1 MEEELLTTSELCK
14 WLKISR
20 GTAWRWRE
28 EGMPYIGQGKSLR
41 YQKAD
46 VLKWLDKR
54 NDGQKN

>member
-1 MEEELLTTSELCK
+1 MEEELLTTPELCK

-41 YQKAD
+41 YRKAD

-54 NDGQKN
+54 T